1 MKIISYKF
9 AEKNVSFVIDQI
21 KFDNINLFG
30 GLSGVGKTRLLNTI
44 HNLSLM
50 IRKEK
55 ELAEG
60 CWEID
65 FSIDTKTYHYILDL
79 KKDPDSGNVFINKEF
94 LIENQRK
101 LIERNGR
108 NFKFAGNPLPKL
120 SQEDIGIFL
129 LREEP
134 NLENVFSEFKKIF
147 LRRLNPFYYVNI
159 REQILGFSKEILT
172 LKKEKFTLGY
182 IKSNFSDVNSQ
193 LYLLKEFH
201 KDVFSGIESDFKNIF
216 PFVEKIDVKPI
227 NEIKDVGISSLPID
241 TFIPVLL
248 IKEKKLKKPVPV
260 FAISSGMMR
269 AVIQLVDVYTMP
281 ENSIYLID
289 EIENS
294 MGIRSLPVMID
305 ILFKFSRKIQFIF
318 TTHHAYIF
326 NNVDVKYWK
335 ILTRDGAHLKI
346 TDGTLIKEKYSKSHQ
361 EAYIQLLN
369 SNMIE
374 NGV

>member
-9 AEKNVSFVIDQI
+9 AEKNVSFVIDQT
-21 KFDNINLFG
+21 KLDNINLFG

-44 HNLSLM
+44 HTLSLM
-50 IRKEK
+50 IPKKK
-55 ELAEG
+55 ELSMG

-65 FSIDTKTYHYILDL
+65 FSIDRKTYRYTLDL
-79 KKDPDSGNVFINKEF
+79 KKDPDSGKVFINKEI
-94 LIENQRK
+94 LIENQKK
-101 LIERNGR
+101 LIDRNGR
-108 NFKFAGNPLPKL
+108 NFHFAGKRLPKL
-120 SQEDIGIFL
+120 SQEDTGIFL
-129 LREEP
+129 LREDP
-134 NLENVFSEFKKIF
+134 NIENVFSEFKKIF
-147 LRRLNPFYYVNI
+147 IRRLNPFYYVNI
-159 REQILGFSKEILT
+159 REQIPGFSKEILT
-172 LKKEKFTLGY
+172 LKREKFTLEY
-182 IKSNFSDVNSQ
+182 IKNNFSDVNSQ

-201 KDVFSGIESDFKNIF
+201 GDVFSGIESDFKKIF
-216 PFVEKIDVKPI
+216 PFVQKIDVKPI
-227 NEIKDVGISSLPID
+227 NEIKDVGVSSLPID
-241 TFIPVLL
+241 TFIPVFI

-260 FAISSGMMR
+260 FDISSGMMR
-269 AVIQLVDVYTMP
+269 AIIQLVDVYTMP

-335 ILTRDGAHLKI
+335 IMTRDGAHVKI
-346 TDGTLIKEKYSKSHQ
+346 TDGTVLKEKYSKSHQ

-369 SNMIE
+369 SEMIE
-374 NGV
+374 DGI